1 MIRFFGDNRPLVL
14 LFLPLILLAFHVSYH
29 LSNAAHGPL
38 DIDFGFWGN
47 LTVKQGNSI
56 VFYEIIAASWV
67 LFNAILLNYTYNSG
81 EFNDKNTYLP
91 SLIYIVL
98 CATSMNFYAFN
109 GLHLTNTALI
119 ITIYQIISLTQNQD
133 GSKHIFNGGLFLG
146 IAGTIYPPLLLLFPF
161 GIIMYLG
168 FRPFLL
174 REFWFYLL
182 GYALPF
188 IYLISQV
195 YIFDKEMPKLSF
207 GWNEFMLNFHLKHAI
222 NTAIFMVVFFVGIMG
237 AWQKFSMGGN
247 RLKKELQLVN
257 TFSLGLLL
265 SLVFCIFLLTP
276 PINLELFAIP
286 FSLLFTYPFLSKR
299 FTFASSLLFYLFLL
313 FGLLKFVLLNQL
325 S

>member
-14 LFLPLILLAFHVSYH
+14 LFLPLIILAFHFSYH
-29 LSNAAHGPL
+29 LSNAAYGPL

-47 LTVKQGNSI
+47 VTIKQGNSI
-56 VFYEIIAASWV
+56 VLYEIIAASWV
-67 LFNAILLNYTYNSG
+67 LFNAILLNYTFNSG

-98 CATSMNFYAFN
+98 CATCMNFYAFN

-119 ITIYQIISLTQNQD
+119 LTIYQFIGLTQHQD
-133 GSKHIFNGGLFLG
+133 GSKQIFNGGIFLG
-146 IAGTIYPPLLLLFPF
+146 LAATVYPPLIILFPF

-168 FRPFLL
+168 FRPFLI

-188 IYLISQV
+188 IYLISKV
-195 YIFDKEMPKLSF
+195 YLLGNEWPKFSV
-207 GWNEFMLNFHLKHAI
+207 GWNEFMLNFHLKNAI
-222 NTAIFMVVFFVGIMG
+222 NTAVFVVVFLVGIIG
-237 AWQKFSMGGN
+237 AWQKLSMGGN

-257 TFSLGLLL
+257 TLSLGLLFSFL
-265 SLVFCIFLLTP
+265 FCIFLLAP
-276 PINLELFAIP
+276 PMNLELFAIP

-299 FTFASSLLFYLFLL
+299 LTFASSLLFYLFLL